1 MKGHELKQ
9 GKTLTFLLIGA
20 MLFHSTSTMANEM
33 LWDRISKR
41 EDAKITIRKSLD
53 GRDLRS
59 ANFQGGV
66 TFSETERG
74 DTIATDNRGKGA
86 ILCEWAIYNE
96 LKKHADRCNATPEDK
111 NFLNTSLKKKK
122 EFIVA
127 NSIELVS
134 EKHLEEMIVGQQSD
148 LIDRTTELP
157 DALRKEQCQS
167 SA

>member
-74 DTIATDNRGKGA
+74 DTIATDNSGKGA

-96 LKKHADRCNATPEDK
+96 LKKHADRCNATPEVK
-111 NFLNTSLKKKK
+111 NFLNTSLKKMK

-127 NSIELVS
+127 NSIILFATINSFIFFKEVFRKFLTSGV
-134 EKHLEEMIVGQQSD
+134 
-148 LIDRTTELP
+148 
-157 DALRKEQCQS
+157 ALQRSACFLS
-167 SA
+167 SL